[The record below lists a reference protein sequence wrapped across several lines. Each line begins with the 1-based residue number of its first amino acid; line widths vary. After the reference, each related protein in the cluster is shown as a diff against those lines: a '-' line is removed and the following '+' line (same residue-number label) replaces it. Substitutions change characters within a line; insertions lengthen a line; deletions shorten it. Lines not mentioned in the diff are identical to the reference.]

1 MPGHRLPIVEVEFAT
16 GRLEGC
22 FRSRR
27 EATRE
32 WGPVVARSYTDRI
45 GRIIRTRT
53 FRELFNFGSF
63 RMHPLHGEYAGKYA
77 ISLTGR
83 YRLIV
88 GRGNGE
94 GRIVIYEVT
103 NHYDD

>member
-1 MPGHRLPIVEVEFAT
+1 MEVEFNT
-16 GRLEGC
+16 GRLEMC
-22 FRSRR
+22 FSSRR

-32 WGPVVARSYTDRI
+32 WGPVVARSYTDRV
-45 GRIIRTRT
+45 GRILRTRS
-53 FRELFNFGSF
+53 FRELFNFSSF
-63 RMHPLHGEYAGKYA
+63 RMHPLHGEYAGKFA
-77 ISLTGR
+77 ITLTGR

-94 GRIVIYEVT
+94 DQIVIYEVT

>member
-1 MPGHRLPIVEVEFAT
+1 MEVEFST
-16 GRLEGC
+16 GLLERC
-22 FRSRR
+22 FSSRR

-45 GRIIRTRT
+45 GRILRTQT
-53 FRELFNFGSF
+53 FRELFNFSSF
-63 RMHPLHGEYAGKYA
+63 RMHPLHGVYEGKYA

-88 GRGNGE
+88 GKGNGE
-94 GRIVIYEVT
+94 DQIVIYEVT
-103 NHYDD
+103 NHYGD